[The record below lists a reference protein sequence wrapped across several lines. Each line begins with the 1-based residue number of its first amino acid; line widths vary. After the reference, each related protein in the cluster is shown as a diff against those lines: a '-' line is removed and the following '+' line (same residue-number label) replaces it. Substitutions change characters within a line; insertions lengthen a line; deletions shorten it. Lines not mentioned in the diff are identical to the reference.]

1 MKNNFEKSIS
11 VIIPVY
17 NGVKWIER
25 CILSVMAQEIKNIE
39 IICIDDG
46 STDGSYEKLQNLKKK
61 YNNLVVI
68 RQKNQGVSVARNT
81 GIKNAIGK
89 WIAFLDIDD
98 IWLPNVLTNKK
109 IQEWEE
115 NKVDLIAFKN
125 CNSNEKITRFQM
137 KAERQKQIISGGNSS
152 IWCVSD
158 CMGAMLYSKN
168 IIDQDGIHFYE
179 ELKYGED
186 TIFRLTNLYLSNKI
200 YITTDTLY
208 VYVKNRESAMHKLKI
223 NAVPYY
229 ESIIKGYLKMQKELN
244 KLQIAEKGIM
254 TFGTDAA
261 WIYLLDMAVAQCENL
276 KDLKDVDEF
285 RKKYSEIYDEKNNRL
300 SEKQLKELELMKNQ
314 RLFFE
319 CKYWARG
326 IIKNLSKRF
335 FNLPGA
341 YRIVERLKYKKG

>member
-1 MKNNFEKSIS
+1 
-11 VIIPVY
+11 
-17 NGVKWIER
+17 
-25 CILSVMAQEIKNIE
+25 
-39 IICIDDG
+39 
-46 STDGSYEKLQNLKKK
+46 
-61 YNNLVVI
+61 
-68 RQKNQGVSVARNT
+68 
-81 GIKNAIGK
+81 
-89 WIAFLDIDD
+89 
-98 IWLPNVLTNKK
+98 
-109 IQEWEE
+109 
-115 NKVDLIAFKN
+115 
-125 CNSNEKITRFQM
+125 
-137 KAERQKQIISGGNSS
+137 
-152 IWCVSD
+152 
-158 CMGAMLYSKN
+158 
-168 IIDQDGIHFYE
+168 
-179 ELKYGED
+179 
-186 TIFRLTNLYLSNKI
+186 
-200 YITTDTLY
+200 
-208 VYVKNRESAMHKLKI
+208 MHKLKI